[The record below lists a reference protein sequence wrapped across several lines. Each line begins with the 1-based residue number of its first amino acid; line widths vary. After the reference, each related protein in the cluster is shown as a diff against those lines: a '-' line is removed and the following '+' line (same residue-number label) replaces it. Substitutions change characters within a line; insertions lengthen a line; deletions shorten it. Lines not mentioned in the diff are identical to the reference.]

1 VSLSAAYSIVIMSYQ
16 KTITHEYFGIN
27 MDPRRNPYAPGAG
40 TPPPELA
47 GRDDIMERASIA
59 LDRIAHGRA
68 ARSVILYGLRG
79 VGKTVLLQ
87 RIATQAESEGKTT
100 VVIESPEGR
109 SLPSVLGPA
118 LRAAL
123 IRMSRGEALRA
134 GMKRTWG
141 ALAGFIKAAKL
152 KYQDIEFNIDLEP
165 EAGLADSGDLEADLT
180 DLVVCVGEAAAAQH
194 SALVLVIDELQYIPE
209 QQLAALI
216 TALHRASQKQLPV
229 TLVAAGLPQ
238 LLGQMG
244 RAKSYAERLFEFV
257 PIGPLDGAAARQ
269 ALCVPAG
276 QEGAGFT
283 EAAVEEIVIRTQ
295 GYPYFLQEWGKHAWA
310 QANTTLITLEDAVRA
325 TEVALAE
332 LDASFFRVRYD
343 RLTPSE
349 KRYMR
354 AMAELGPGPHRSGD
368 IAEVLGKRINT
379 VAPVRAKLI
388 EKGMIYSPAHGDTAF
403 TVPLFDGF
411 MTRTIP
417 ILDPV
422 PPKG

>member
-1 VSLSAAYSIVIMSYQ
+1 
-16 KTITHEYFGIN
+16 

-47 GRDDIMERASIA
+47 GRDEIMERASIA
-59 LDRIAHGRA
+59 LHRIAHGRA
-68 ARSVILYGLRG
+68 ARSLIFYGLRG
-79 VGKTVLLQ
+79 VGKTVLLH
-87 RIATQAESEGKTT
+87 RIATQAEADEMTA
-100 VVIESPEGR
+100 VYIESPEGR

-118 LRAAL
+118 LRTAL
-123 IRMSRGEALRA
+123 IRMSRKEAAKAALKRA
-134 GMKRTWG
+134 GS
-141 ALAGFIKAAKL
+141 ALASFVKAAKV
-152 KYQDIEFNIDLEP
+152 KYQDIELSIDLDAEV
-165 EAGLADSGDLEADLT
+165 GLADSGDLEADLT
-180 DLVVCVGEAAAAQH
+180 ELLVCLGESAATQQT
-194 SALVLVIDELQYIPE
+194 ALVLIIDELQYVPE
-209 QQLAALI
+209 EQLAALI
-216 TALHRASQKQLPV
+216 TALHRASQKQLPI

-257 PIGPLDGAAARQ
+257 PIGALDPESARR
-269 ALCVPAG
+269 ALSVPAE

-283 EAAVEEIVIRTQ
+283 DDAIDEIITRTQ

-310 QANTTLITLEDAVRA
+310 EADSPPIDLGDATRA

-354 AMAELGPGPHRSGD
+354 AMAELGPGPHRSSDIGD
-368 IAEVLGKRINT
+368 VLQKSVNS

-388 EKGMIYSPAHGDTAF
+388 LKGMIYSPAHGDTAF

-411 MTRTIP
+411 MKRSMALRDLYP
-417 ILDPV
+417 G
-422 PPKG
+422 KE